1 MLNSGGHFTSR
12 RRLATIVTGNQG
24 ALGEGGVINTDP
36 QLMTVGSVKLSNAA
50 YSHPYYAVNAGV
62 VNAAPTT
69 ETYFINAAGGLN
81 VGDFIYTNFGL
92 TNKKYSSNPLLTGQT
107 LYIEN
112 YDENIYAIDFNANGS
127 IKTIYNAAT
136 AAPTPIYSIT
146 PSTTSINEGQSVT
159 FNVTTTWVDNNTTLY
174 WSDSGTVGSA
184 DFTQGIA
191 SGSVYISAGNFVQ
204 GVPIGSASNSN
215 TGSGSFLLTAANDLL
230 TEGNETLIAR
240 LRTGSTSGTIV
251 ATASTVTVVDT
262 TPTYVI
268 VPNVT
273 SINEGGSVT
282 YTITTTNVANGTV
295 LYWSNNPEFAAAS
308 GGTSINDF
316 TQQVMS
322 GQVTI
327 NNNTGSFILTASSD
341 MFTEYAQEQIK
352 INLRTGSTSGTII
365 ASAVDVYI
373 NDTSQDPYITV
384 TSNVASNVK
393 RIEGETIIF
402 TITGYNLNSNNVN
415 WSISGTGISAADVSP
430 GLSGTTTLVN
440 GTKQI
445 SILVSEDTIIEPV
458 QTLTFSVSGTSWQGT
473 ETSSTSVSITDAAPT
488 ISIVSNTYSMVEG
501 DTATFTV
508 STNNI
513 ANGTILPWWIPAGWT
528 NTEDHDFVGN
538 DRSGNVTINNNTG
551 TFSLTTE
558 FNGIESIEYFK
569 VEVGGTEYTRG
580 DGTTHTLPTGLTP
593 QINILDSVVTVV
605 PDKTTMNEGD
615 TVTWTISS
623 PTLPPGTV
631 LTWDFSNNSYNSGNG
646 IVSTVS
652 QHDFVENIT
661 NGSVTLNA
669 NSQATVS
676 LTARYNAFE
685 GGEDILFN
693 VHRSGVY
700 AVTSAPVTLL
710 NSIFTITP
718 NKTSIYEGETI
729 TYTIGTTNVT
739 SGSQFAWFR
748 TGGTSSDADFTSV
761 TNTGT
766 FTIINGSAT
775 VSFTAKGDTI
785 SDNDE
790 TIVFGIR
797 TISTDNTSLQTHTT
811 VKIKDPYLTITPNTT
826 SIQEGTGAITYTI
839 TSGGVSSPLTWSRT
853 GTASQLDFSE
863 TGISGFGG
871 TIALN
876 SSGAGTLVLT
886 PIDEDVIENNETI
899 TVSVSGSTLG
909 GIAISATAT
918 AVTITNAPST
928 YSVSPNTT
936 SINEGGSVTFTITT
950 SDVEDGT
957 ILFWENIGTTAPADF
972 SSPTTDTGTVTINN
986 NAGTVTFN
994 STIDGVTE
1002 GTQTIILRLRVVSQ
1016 SGSIVA
1022 TSSTVN
1028 VLDVATYSI
1037 ATAGNVTSVNEG
1049 SSVTFNIT
1057 TSAVP
1062 NNTTLY
1068 WTNNGTSVA
1077 ADVFPAA
1084 ASGSFTINNN
1094 AGSVAL
1100 LAYNDT
1106 NTEGAE
1112 TIIFRVRTG
1121 SITGPIV
1128 ATKTVTIN
1136 DTSLDPIYYGKYVG
1150 CLDEINGVINT
1161 LTVSSGS
1168 NAWPDVFE
1176 YEGICY
1182 GFDGTVSSAEDGS
1195 ITQYLTNLYTTCT
1208 ECTEIHQPATYEV
1221 TGPAGINEGGTAT
1234 FTVTTTNTAD
1244 ATYYWTLTGVSNADV
1259 TPFSGT
1265 VTTLNGTKDVSILAY
1280 TDETTEGV
1288 EFMTFQLRSGSAAGP
1303 ILATCQVTVNDTS
1316 TTPPVGG
1323 CYNYTLLNE
1332 VSTSASIT
1340 YYNCTGGVLAT
1351 TKPKTL
1357 TLAAG
1362 EQNSTGCTNLDDVT
1376 LPTGWSIVSQTAC

>member
-1 MLNSGGHFTSR
+1 MLNSGGHFTFKKR
-12 RRLATIVTGNQG
+12 IATIVTGNVG
-24 ALGEGGVINTDP
+24 ALGAGGVVNITT
-36 QLMTVGSVKLSNAA
+36 QYRTVGSVKLSTVA
-50 YSHPYYAVNAGV
+50 YSHPHYAVNAT
-62 VNAAPTT
+62 PTT
-69 ETYFINAAGGLN
+69 VTCFIDATGGLN

-136 AAPTPIYSIT
+136 AAPTPTYSIT

-159 FNVTTTWVDNNTTLY
+159 FNIATTWVNNDTTLY

-191 SGSVYISAGNFVQ
+191 SGSINISTPNFAAPVS
-204 GVPIGSASNSN
+204 IGTASNSSS
-215 TGSGSFLLTAANDLL
+215 GSGSFLLTAANDSL

-262 TPTYVI
+262 TPTYAI

-352 INLRTGSTSGTII
+352 INLRTGSTSGIII

-430 GLSGTTTLVN
+430 GLSGATTLVN

-473 ETSSTSVSITDAAPT
+473 ETASTSVSITDAAPT
-488 ISIVSNTYSMVEG
+488 ISIVSNTYSMLEG

-513 ANGTILPWWIPAGWT
+513 ANGTILPWWIPAVWT

-558 FNGIESIEYFK
+558 FNGIESTEYFK

-593 QINILDSVVTVV
+593 QINILDSVVNVV

-646 IVSTVS
+646 TVS

-676 LTARYNAFE
+676 LTARYNASE
-685 GGEDILFN
+685 GGEVILFN
-693 VHRSGVY
+693 VYRSGVY
-700 AVTSAPVTLL
+700 AVTSAPVTLY

-839 TSGGVSSPLTWSRT
+839 ASGGVSSPLTWSRT

-986 NAGTVTFN
+986 NTGAVTFN

-1002 GTQTIILRLRVVSQ
+1002 GTQTIILRLRAVSQ

-1077 ADVFPAA
+1077 ADVYPAA

-1112 TIIFRVRTG
+1112 TIIFKVRTG

-1168 NAWPDVFE
+1168 NAWPDTFA

-1182 GFDGTVSSAEDGS
+1182 GFDGTVSSAENGS
-1195 ITQYLTNLYTTCT
+1195 ITQYLTNTYGSCV
-1208 ECTEIHQPATYEV
+1208 ECAEIHQPATYTV
-1221 TGPAGINEGGTAT
+1221 TGPAGINEGGIAT
-1234 FTVTTTNTAD
+1234 FTVTTTNTTD
-1244 ATYYWTLTGVSNADV
+1244 ATYYWTLAGVSSADV
-1259 TPFSGT
+1259 TPFTGT
-1265 VTTLNGTKDVSILAY
+1265 VTTVSGTKNVSILAY

-1303 ILATCQVTVNDTS
+1303 ILATYQVTVNDTS
-1316 TTPPVGG
+1316 TTPPIGG
-1323 CYNYTLLNE
+1323 CYDYTLLNE
-1332 VSTSASIT
+1332 VGTSASIT
-1340 YYNCTGGVLAT
+1340 YYNCAGGVLAT

-1357 TLAAG
+1357 TLAG
-1362 EQNSTGCTNLDDVT
+1362 GQQNTTGCTNLDNVT
-1376 LPTGWSIVSQTAC
+1376 LPYGWSIVDQTPC